1 MPEDYFW
8 LTFNWGWCWCWSKVF
23 CYHVRQNSNRI
34 QLTVFFLV
42 DIIYQWTKQSFNR
55 HWFRVE
61 LIWKFQR
68 DLKIDL
74 FFFFFF
80 LNNSFECT
88 NMSRIN
94 SHTLTTV
101 QDYLHV
107 IYYSNED
114 LLINCTI
121 LADWAHFIIH
131 RLQDLNRIQGK
142 KRAFDYHNKLTTGK
156 IKRWNML
163 QKYLPIISAIKK

>member
-1 MPEDYFW
+1 MNKAILQQTLVSCRAYLEVSKRFE
-8 LTFNWGWCWCWSKVF
+8 NWP
-23 CYHVRQNSNRI
+23 
-34 QLTVFFLV
+34 FFL
-42 DIIYQWTKQSFNR
+42 
-55 HWFRVE
+55 
-61 LIWKFQR
+61 
-68 DLKIDL
+68 
-74 FFFFFF
+74 FFF

-88 NMSRIN
+88 NTSRIN

-142 KRAFDYHNKLTTGK
+142 KRAFDYRNQLTTGK